1 MNHNLMNVE
10 ALWPRLDRAYKFDA
24 GQNRSMPTEATDPD
38 GKYELNVIVTEAQA
52 KELAKKMTEAFS
64 AKSDKDW
71 PAWKPT
77 GLGDLFKQDESGCW
91 IVKMNKKTYGEAKS
105 KPKQFDKDGQLCAD
119 DFQLTTGSKIH
130 VMVGI
135 RPWKFG
141 GKSGVTL
148 RPEKVKWIE
157 LKERE
162 EADPFGDSEDPFGLP
177 STESKASDAFDDEI
191 PF

>member
-71 PAWKPT
+71 PAWKPK
-77 GLGDLFKQDESGCW
+77 GLGDLFKPDESGCW
-91 IVKMNKKTYGEAKS
+91 IVKMNKKN
-105 KPKQFDKDGQLCAD
+105 
-119 DFQLTTGSKIH
+119 
-130 VMVGI
+130 
-135 RPWKFG
+135 
-141 GKSGVTL
+141 
-148 RPEKVKWIE
+148 
-157 LKERE
+157 
-162 EADPFGDSEDPFGLP
+162 
-177 STESKASDAFDDEI
+177 
-191 PF
+191 